1 MTDLV
6 VFPDLESALIDWAP
20 GALATQGFTVDVA
33 DVLQGN
39 DSVAIYSTGGVE
51 RMMVVDTPTIVVE
64 VKAATGSRCSDII
77 QMLRALIKDL
87 VGREVGGH
95 WVQGYAEFSG
105 PANLPLEDAPYRYT
119 MTLSIDVGGHV
130 VNS

>member
-6 VFPDLESALIDWAP
+6 VFPDLESALIAWAP
-20 GALATQGFTVDVA
+20 GALATQGFTVTVS

-39 DSVAIYSTGGVE
+39 DSVAIYSTGGVQ
-51 RMMVVDTPTIVVE
+51 RMLVIDSPTIVVE

-87 VGREVGGH
+87 VGQEVGGI

-105 PANLPLEDAPYRYT
+105 PANLPLEDSPFRYT
-119 MTLSIDVGGHV
+119 MTLSIDAAGRV
-130 VNS
+130 VN